1 MDDAEDDGDMTR
13 ALGMDDA
20 GSDGMVLSL
29 LQVPMG
35 KEGLPEPVRADKG
48 APGGERER
56 LDPREVPDQAARLN
70 QFDCEAYPK
79 MCRAPFNCHRV
90 PGLSADPSWLHGNAS
105 EGLAASGPN
114 LQAWCSVPMFEGY
127 IHTCLVEKDLA
138 KAARLQYEGTK
149 AGKYGPYSYELD
161 GSYCFIEGHCL
172 NTRVSHGTT
181 LEEAS
186 QMCDERYGRSR
197 WANFGSWLS
206 HDVIGLPEP
215 KNASNG
221 FDGQENTAPFL
232 LAGCAMGNYHC
243 DVMYCRETSFGSSS
257 SRDSM
262 RCSIAAL
269 ASHTDDEG
277 AVFYYNKDSG
287 KSTWDHPMDIFYRTL
302 VSGLKRGDRT
312 WIDSKASKKDKDSK
326 HNSPDKGAKGRGGS
340 VAHSQHS
347 SPKDA
352 HGAGA
357 GRGRGGRSRTTRTS
371 CSCCAP
377 SAPRFRPRSPRSRAT
392 STRARRTT
400 TPTASWSASTRA

>member
-1 MDDAEDDGDMTR
+1 MVSLSATTCTLALVAILPCLFRPLSASLVGQCSASSASCTGSIMDDAEDDGDMTR

-35 KEGLPEPVRADKG
+35 KKGQLEPVRADRG
-48 APGGERER
+48 TPGGERE
-56 LDPREVPDQAARLN
+56 RLN
-70 QFDCEAYPK
+70 QFDCEAHSR
-79 MCRAPFNCHRV
+79 MCREPFNCHRV
-90 PGLSADPSWLHGNAS
+90 PDLSAEPSWMHGNAT

-114 LQAWCSVPMFEGY
+114 MQAWCSVPRFEGY

-172 NTRVSHGTT
+172 NTRVSHSTT

-243 DVMYCRETSFGSSS
+243 DVMYCRETYCKDEYMVEKYGSFL
-257 SRDSM
+257 RDLGW
-262 RCSIAAL
+262 A
-269 ASHTDDEG
+269 
-277 AVFYYNKDSG
+277 DSE
-287 KSTWDHPMDIFYRTL
+287 
-302 VSGLKRGDRT
+302 
-312 WIDSKASKKDKDSK
+312 
-326 HNSPDKGAKGRGGS
+326 
-340 VAHSQHS
+340 
-347 SPKDA
+347 
-352 HGAGA
+352 
-357 GRGRGGRSRTTRTS
+357 
-371 CSCCAP
+371 
-377 SAPRFRPRSPRSRAT
+377 
-392 STRARRTT
+392 
-400 TPTASWSASTRA
+400 ASWMRAQPARKSLRGQRASQAQVF